1 MRGYAL
7 AMGIVLTVGYG
18 CVAQMAVRSAA
29 VRQAVG
35 PGAGVGVG
43 AGVGSGSAPAAA
55 PDTVW
60 CGGTLPP
67 VVVEA
72 PAAAAAGVGVAVVTR
87 LGRVSWSLPCE
98 TPLRRADRAT

>member
-7 AMGIVLTVGYG
+7 AMGIALTVGYG

-35 PGAGVGVG
+35 PGVEV
-43 AGVGSGSAPAAA
+43 GVGSGSAPAAG

-72 PAAAAAGVGVAVVTR
+72 PGVAAAGAGVTVVTR
-87 LGRVSWSLPCE
+87 LGRESWSLPCE